1 MKSNPENRDKTRFPH
16 VSTVTYEDLE
26 RGIYSQSKMY
36 NYSDE
41 GLYFESDIELQVGEK
56 VFIGIDSSPYA
67 EGTDVYECYH
77 AVIRWRRDLEISV
90 YKYGYGVE
98 YYDPARTK
106 TEDADKADTSTIHPA
121 EQEVKVTKDN
131 RKHPRLPTSKMVN
144 CFSKDRIFKGRITNI
159 ARSGAYIE
167 TVEQFQVGDKF
178 AIALPFANKDRGAM
192 VKAEV
197 IWKDEKGFGVKFKRL
212 KRQKS

>member
-41 GLYFESDIELQVGEK
+41 GLYFESDLELQVGEK
-56 VFIGIDSSPYA
+56 VFIGIDSSPYV
-67 EGTDVYECYH
+67 EEPSVYECYH
-77 AVIRWRRDLEISV
+77 AVIRWRKDLDVSV

-98 YYDPARTK
+98 YYDPAKARN
-106 TEDADKADTSTIHPA
+106 ADTDQAGLSTVRPT
-121 EQEVKVTKDN
+121 EQEVKVKKDN
-131 RKHPRLPTSKMVN
+131 RKHPRLPTSKTVN

-159 ARSGAYIE
+159 ARSGAFIE
-167 TVEQFQVGDKF
+167 TIEQFQLGDKF
-178 AIALPFANKDRGAM
+178 AVALPFANKDRGAM
-192 VKAEV
+192 VKAVV
-197 IWKDEKGFGVKFKRL
+197 IWKDEKGIGVKFKRL
-212 KRQKS
+212 KR